1 MHDRARCKTDLF
13 PALTTFQNTWP
24 GLKMPRFTELTTGWA
39 LETFRP
45 PYTLQMASARRFVRE
60 ETLKLQKSP
69 RVI

>member
-1 MHDRARCKTDLF
+1 MHDSARCKTDLL

-24 GLKMPRFTELTTGWA
+24 GLKTPRFIELTTGWA
-39 LETFRP
+39 FETFRP
-45 PYTLQMASARRFVRE
+45 PDTLQMASARRFVRE